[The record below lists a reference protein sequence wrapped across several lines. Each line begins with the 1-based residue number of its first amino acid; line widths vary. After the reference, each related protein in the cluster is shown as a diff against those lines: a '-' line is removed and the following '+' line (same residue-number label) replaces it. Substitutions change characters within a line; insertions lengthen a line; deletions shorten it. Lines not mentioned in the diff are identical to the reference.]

1 MKRRLLLQSLAGA
14 TLCGAAVGEPFPW
27 GVASGDPWPDGV
39 VLWTRTVM
47 PGTVRWEVAED
58 EAFARVVQEGSVKA
72 EAVHAHAVHVTVRGL
87 KAGRWYWYRFMA
99 AAGKSE
105 VGRTKTAPGSG
116 ETPERLRIAYI
127 SCQKYEDGYFT
138 ALEHLAEE
146 DVDLVLHLGD
156 YIYEGACGKNKV
168 RTHPY
173 PTAANLGDYR
183 QRYELY
189 KSDAA
194 LRKLHARFP
203 FAVIP
208 DDHEVADD
216 YAGLIPDWDSPADV
230 FPQRRRDA
238 YQAYWEHMPLRGAG
252 PRGLEMPMYRTL
264 RYGQLAHLHMLDTR
278 QYRTD
283 QPCGGK
289 KAPNCP
295 ERERPERTM
304 LGLGQE
310 RWLEGQLR
318 GGGRWN
324 VMAQQVV
331 FATLDLDP
339 GLGESYPMDKWDGCP
354 AARERLL
361 AFLQAGRVA
370 NPVVL
375 TGDNHNNWVFDLRP
389 KSGEL
394 VATEFV
400 GTSVTSN
407 LDGAEVSEE
416 YGPAL
421 GAPHIRWH
429 NSQRGYV
436 VCELTPKQWT
446 TRFRVV
452 PYVTRPGSGVMTK
465 ATFVIEAGRPGA
477 VKM

>member
-1 MKRRLLLQSLAGA
+1 MQRRTWMQSVAGAMLAGS
-14 TLCGAAVGEPFPW
+14 GEPFPW
-27 GVASGDPWPDGV
+27 GIASGEPWPDGF
-39 VLWTRTVM
+39 VLWTRTAVE
-47 PGTVRWEVAED
+47 TDVRWEVAED
-58 EAFARVVQEGSVKA
+58 EGFGKVVRKGRVRPLASQAR
-72 EAVHAHAVHVTVRGL
+72 AVHVEVRGL
-87 KAGRWYWYRFMA
+87 EPGRWYWYRFLTSQGA
-99 AAGKSE
+99 SE
-105 VGRTKTAPGSG
+105 KGRTKTAPAAGDD
-116 ETPERLRIAYI
+116 TQRLRVAYI

-138 ALEHLAEE
+138 ALEHLAAE

-173 PTAANLGDYR
+173 PTASTLADYR

-208 DDHEVADD
+208 DDHEVSDD

-238 YQAYWEHMPLRGAG
+238 YQAYWEHMPLRGPG
-252 PRGLEMPMYRTL
+252 PRGLEMPMFRAL
-264 RYGQLAHLHMLDTR
+264 RFGRLATICMLDTR

-289 KAPNCP
+289 KAKSCP
-295 ERERPERTM
+295 EREKLDRTM
-304 LGLGQE
+304 LGMVQE
-310 RWLEGQLR
+310 RWLEARLAASQA
-318 GGGRWN
+318 RWN

-331 FATLDLDP
+331 FAPLDLDP
-339 GLGESYPMDKWDGCP
+339 GPEESFPMDKWDGCP

-361 AFLQAGRVA
+361 AFLQARRVA

-375 TGDNHNNWVFDLRP
+375 TGDNHNNWVFDLKR
-389 KSGEL
+389 KNGEM
-394 VATEFV
+394 VGTEFV

-416 YGPAL
+416 YRSAL

-436 VCELTPKQWT
+436 VCELTPGHWT
-446 TRFRVV
+446 THFRVV
-452 PYVTRPGSGVMTK
+452 PYVTRPGSGVITK
-465 ATFVIEAGRPGA
+465 ASFVIEAGRAGA
-477 VKM
+477 AKT